1 VEPRPSS
8 LLEYI
13 SFKLE
18 FMDVQTLIARRVRE
32 LRDAKGWSLEV
43 LAERS
48 TVSRSNISLI
58 ERGQSSPTAV
68 VLDKLA
74 TALGIPLASLFE
86 QPEGGPGSAEPSPH
100 SPFCD
105 QPNWIDPESGY
116 RRRNLS
122 PSLRSPIQL
131 VEVEFPPGKQIAYGT
146 ELRNA
151 EIYQQIWITEGVMIV
166 TVGDQRWELQTGDC
180 LAMKLDS
187 PVSYRNPSRQPA
199 RYLVALC
206 NLAFDTSRSKT

>member
-1 VEPRPSS
+1 MELAPSS
-8 LLEYI
+8 LLEYV

-32 LRDAKGWSLEV
+32 LRDAKGWSLDV

-48 TVSRSNISLI
+48 MVSRSNISLI

-74 TALGIPLASLFE
+74 TALGISLPSLFE
-86 QPEGGPGSAEPSPH
+86 QPEGGPGSVSPH
-100 SPFCD
+100 SPFRD
-105 QPNWIDPESGY
+105 QPNWTDPESGY

-122 PSLRSPIQL
+122 PSQRSPIQL
-131 VEVEFPPGKQIAYGT
+131 VEVEFPPGKQVAYGT
-146 ELRNA
+146 ELRDA
-151 EIYQQIWITEGVMIV
+151 DIYQQIWITEGVMSV
-166 TVGDQRWELQTGDC
+166 TVDDQRWELQTGDC
-180 LAMKLDS
+180 LAMKLDC